1 MARLALDVR
10 SLAQPFSSFA
20 RVVRLIQAGAEAV
33 NLELELWD
41 GGDCTSE
48 VLWTPHAEIPP
59 VTNQPKLIIT
69 VHDINPLLGDGRG
82 LLARLRHA
90 SRYRR
95 KVRKISQQAWC
106 INTGSRDA
114 AMRLQQ
120 AFPAL
125 SDPVVTPWFAAE
137 AYQPLGAA
145 CVDGAKDQQELKA
158 LGLEPGYLLYLGALR
173 PHKNW
178 RLALESY
185 AALTPSLRS
194 RHPLVMVGRRHRA
207 AVEADRLA
215 SKLGIA
221 QEVEW
226 RESLPDTALP
236 ALYRQASLFLFPSL
250 AEGFGLPPL
259 EAQACG
265 VPVLAA
271 RATSLPEV
279 LGDGALLLD
288 PHDPSVWTSAMAHIL
303 TAPEA
308 AQEWSQKGRANA
320 SRYSAQ
326 RLGAAVLDMLP

>member
-33 NLELELWD
+33 GLELELWD
-41 GGDCTSE
+41 GGDCSSE

-125 SDPVVTPWFAAE
+125 PDPVVTPWFAA
-137 AYQPLGAA
+137 AVYQPQGADG
-145 CVDGAKDQQELKA
+145 VDKAKDLEELKA

-226 RESLPDTALP
+226 RDSLPDTALP

-265 VPVLAA
+265 LPVLAA

-288 PHDPSVWTSAMAHIL
+288 PHDPRVWSSAMAHIL

>member
-1 MARLALDVR
+1 MSRLALDVR

-33 NLELELWD
+33 DLELELWD
-41 GGDCTSE
+41 GGSCSSE
-48 VLWTPHAEIPP
+48 VLWTPHAELPP
-59 VTNQPKLIIT
+59 VSNQPKLIIT

-90 SRYRR
+90 GRYRR

-125 SDPVVTPWFAAE
+125 SNPVVTPWFAAE
-137 AYQPLGAA
+137 CYQPRGTTGV
-145 CVDGAKDQQELKA
+145 VDVEDCQQLQELD
-158 LGLEPGYLLYLGALR
+158 LEPGYLLYLGALR

-178 RLALESY
+178 HLALESY

-215 SKLGIA
+215 STLGIA
-221 QEVEW
+221 HEVEW
-226 RESLPDTALP
+226 RESLPEEALP
-236 ALYRQASLFLFPSL
+236 AVYRQAALFLFPSL

-279 LGDGALLLD
+279 LGDGALMLN

-308 AQEWSQKGRANA
+308 AQEWSQKGLANA
-320 SRYSAQ
+320 SRYSAK
-326 RLGAAVLDMLP
+326 RLGEAILDMLP